1 MAPSYDLVLRGVNA
15 RLKDGFLGLASSV
28 LVHAA
33 GGPILFDVG
42 FQGNRAALLKN
53 LAGLDMSP
61 DDVTR
66 VFLSHLH
73 YDHSLNIDLFSKAK
87 IYVSRAE
94 HDYAA
99 APHPEDGFIPWG
111 IREQLARQDLELLDG
126 DGELDE
132 GVGYIATPGHTPGC
146 HSMVLRTADKGTVV
160 LAGDAIKG
168 PNEAL
173 RGCCDMAFD
182 TEEAGT
188 RSIKRILE
196 VADRIIPGH
205 APELVRQGEAFV
217 WNESA
222 ELPLVI
228 R

>member
-1 MAPSYDLVLRGVNA
+1 MAPTYDLVLRGVNA
-15 RLKDGFLGLASSV
+15 RLRDGFLGLASSV
-28 LVHAA
+28 LVRAR

-42 FQGNRAALLKN
+42 FHGNRAALVRN
-53 LAGLDMSP
+53 LAALGLEP
-61 DDVTR
+61 GDVPR

-73 YDHSLNIDLFSKAK
+73 YDHSLNVDLFPKAK

-111 IREQLARQDLELLDG
+111 IREQLAKHDLELLDG

-132 GVGYIATPGHTPGC
+132 GVRWMATPGHTPGC
-146 HSMVLRTADKGTVV
+146 QSLILATADKGTVV

-182 TEEAGT
+182 TEARGT
-188 RSIKRILE
+188 ASIGRILE
-196 VADRIIPGH
+196 VADRVVPGH
-205 APELVRQGEAFV
+205 APELIRQGGTFV
-217 WNESA
+217 WNEGA
-222 ELPLVI
+222 ELSLVI